1 MKQTEQ
7 ATNQPP
13 KWKEF
18 WRLLMNY
25 RPSYWLMGGAII
37 LGLGETILSLLV
49 PLLTMQLVD
58 ILSVTTISMGLVAG
72 LVGVFLAQ
80 AVMSGFSIYMM
91 TRVGQHMIAK
101 LREDLWKHVVKLPI
115 PFFDKRNSGET
126 MSRIT
131 NDTNVVKE
139 FVVMQIIPFFSGLIS
154 IIGSVILLLIIDWK
168 ITLMMLV
175 IIPIA
180 FAILMPLGRKMYRVS
195 KATQD
200 ETAEFQGDLGRV
212 LSDIRLV
219 KSSLAEPKEEEKG
232 ISRITKLFTYGLRE
246 AKINAIVS
254 PLMMTVNLVM
264 LVFLIGYGGFRVSE
278 GTLSAGS
285 LVAIILYMF
294 QIIVPFSQ
302 MATFFTQSQKAM
314 GATERIRDIMN
325 EAVETDHTEEN
336 SEPLR
341 SREGL
346 IFENVSFGYTEDKQI
361 LDHLSF
367 TVEKGKV
374 TAFVGPSGAGK
385 TTVFSLIERFY
396 QPQHGVIT
404 YEGSKLEDFQLREWR
419 SKIAYV
425 SQESPMMAGTIRDNL
440 SYGLDGVTDEEIDVA
455 IKQANLGEFI
465 EGLPDGYDT
474 QVGERGIMVSGGQ
487 RQRLAIARAII
498 RDPELLLLDEA
509 TAHLDSTSESLV
521 QEALQG
527 LMKGRTT
534 LVIAHRLST
543 VRHADRLI
551 VLEKGRATGIGTHD
565 ELIQTHE
572 VYREMVE
579 QQFEAVSVGE

>member
-1 MKQTEQ
+1 MKQTDQ
-7 ATNQPP
+7 ATSQRP

-18 WRLLMNY
+18 WQLLMNY
-25 RPSYWLMGGAII
+25 RPSYWLMGGAIV

-72 LVGVFLAQ
+72 LVAVFLAQ

-325 EAVETDHTEEN
+325 EVVETDDNQERTDT
-336 SEPLR
+336 SKA
-341 SREGL
+341 REGL
-346 IFENVSFGYTEDKQI
+346 IFKDISFGYTEDKQI
-361 LDHLSF
+361 LDQLSF
-367 TVEKGKV
+367 MVEKGKV

-396 QPQHGVIT
+396 QPQLGTIT
-404 YEGSKLEDFQLREWR
+404 YEGNELKDFGLREWR
-419 SKIAYV
+419 SRIAYV

-440 SYGLDGVTDEEIDVA
+440 SYGLNGVTDEEIDVA

-565 ELIQTHE
+565 ELIQTHD

-579 QQFEAVSVGE
+579 QQFESVSVGE

>member
-7 ATNQPP
+7 ATNQRP

-18 WRLLMNY
+18 WQLLMNY
-25 RPSYWLMGGAII
+25 RPSYWLMGGAIV

-72 LVGVFLAQ
+72 LVAVFLAQ

-325 EAVETDHTEEN
+325 EVVETDDNQERTDT
-336 SEPLR
+336 SKA
-341 SREGL
+341 REGL
-346 IFENVSFGYTEDKQI
+346 IFRDVSFGYTENKQI
-361 LDHLSF
+361 LDQLSF

-396 QPQHGVIT
+396 QPQQGTLT
-404 YEGSKLEDFQLREWR
+404 YEGNELQAFGLREWR

-565 ELIQTHE
+565 ELIQTHD

-579 QQFEAVSVGE
+579 QQFESVSVGE

>member
-7 ATNQPP
+7 ATSQRP

-18 WRLLMNY
+18 WQLLMNY
-25 RPSYWLMGGAII
+25 RPSYWLMGGAIV

-72 LVGVFLAQ
+72 LVAVFLAQ

-325 EAVETDHTEEN
+325 EAVESDHTQKS
-336 SEPLR
+336 SEPIKV
-341 SREGL
+341 REGL
-346 IFENVSFGYTEDKQI
+346 NFEEVSFGYTEDKQI
-361 LDHLSF
+361 LDQLSF

-396 QPQHGVIT
+396 QSQLGTIT
-404 YEGSKLEDFQLREWR
+404 YEGNKLQDFGLREWR

-440 SYGLDGVTDEEIDVA
+440 SYGLDGVTDDEIDVA

-565 ELIQTHE
+565 ELIQTHD

-579 QQFEAVSVGE
+579 QQFESVAVGE

>member
-336 SEPLR
+336 SEPLQ

-419 SKIAYV
+419 IKIAYV

>member
-1 MKQTEQ
+1 MKNEVQTG
-7 ATNQPP
+7 NQPP
-13 KWKEF
+13 KWKDF
-18 WRLLMNY
+18 WQLLMNY
-25 RPSYWLMGGAII
+25 RPSLWLMTGAII

-58 ILSVTTISMGLVAG
+58 IMSVATISAGMITLLV
-72 LVGVFLAQ
+72 VVFLAQ

-131 NDTNVVKE
+131 NDTNVIKE

-154 IIGSVILLLIIDWK
+154 IIGSIILLFIIDWK
-168 ITLMMLV
+168 ITLMMLI
-175 IIPIA
+175 IIPVA

-219 KSSLAEPKEEEKG
+219 KSSLAETKEEEQGVK
-232 ISRITKLFTYGLRE
+232 RITKLFGYGLRE
-246 AKINAIVS
+246 AKINAFVS

-314 GATERIRDIMN
+314 GATERISEIMAEKTEMEDQENQGISN
-325 EAVETDHTEEN
+325 ETKYA
-336 SEPLR
+336 
-341 SREGL
+341 GL
-346 IFENVSFGYTEDKQI
+346 NFDQVSFGYSEDKLI
-361 LDHLSF
+361 LKDLSF

-396 QPQHGVIT
+396 KPTSGLIS
-404 YEGSKLEDFQLREWR
+404 YEGQSLTEFPLREWR
-419 SKIAYV
+419 NKIAYV

-440 SYGLDGVTDEEIDVA
+440 TYGLDGVTDEQLDIAVE
-455 IKQANLGEFI
+455 QANLREFI
-465 EGLPDGYDT
+465 AGLPDHYET
-474 QVGERGIMVSGGQ
+474 QVGERGVKVSGGQ

-551 VLEKGRATGIGTHD
+551 VLEQGQATGIGTHE
-565 ELIQTHE
+565 ELIASHD

-579 QQFEAVSVGE
+579 QQFDPVTT

>member
-1 MKQTEQ
+1 MKADDQSKS
-7 ATNQPP
+7 QPP
-13 KWKEF
+13 KWREF
-18 WRLLMNY
+18 WQLLIGY
-25 RPSYWLMGGAII
+25 RPSMWLMGGAVV

-58 ILSVTTISMGLVAG
+58 ILSVTTISTSLIVLLIA
-72 LVGVFLAQ
+72 VFLAQ
-80 AVMSGFSIYMM
+80 ATMSGFSIYMM

-101 LREDLWKHVVKLPI
+101 LREDLWKHVIKLPI

-131 NDTNVVKE
+131 NDTNVIKE
-139 FVVMQIIPFFSGLIS
+139 FVVMQIIPFFSGLVS
-154 IIGSVILLLIIDWK
+154 IIGSVILLFIIDWK

-175 IIPIA
+175 IIPVA
-180 FAILMPLGRKMYRVS
+180 FAILMPLGRKMYKVS

-219 KSSLAEPKEEEKG
+219 KSSLAEPKEEQQGKR
-232 ISRITKLFTYGLRE
+232 RITKLFGYGLRE
-246 AKINAIVS
+246 AKINAFVT

-314 GATERIRDIMN
+314 GATERIREIMD
-325 EAVETDHTEEN
+325 EKPEL
-336 SEPLR
+336 EPAT
-341 SREGL
+341 SSSTGEKTSQEGL
-346 IFENVSFGYTEDKQI
+346 IFKNVNFGYSEDQSI
-361 LDHLSF
+361 LHDLSF
-367 TVEKGKV
+367 SVGKGKV

-385 TTVFSLIERFY
+385 TTIFSLIERFY
-396 QPQHGVIT
+396 QPKNGSIHFEGVELKN
-404 YEGSKLEDFQLREWR
+404 YQLREWR

-440 SYGLDGVTDEEIDVA
+440 TYGLEGVTDSQIDKAVD
-455 IKQANLGEFI
+455 QANLREFI
-465 EGLPDGYDT
+465 NKLPDLYDT
-474 QVGERGIMVSGGQ
+474 QVGERGVKVSGGQ

-527 LMKGRTT
+527 LMEGRTT

-551 VLEKGRATGIGTHD
+551 VLEQGQATGIGTHE
-565 ELIQTHE
+565 ELIRTHD

-579 QQFEAVSVGE
+579 QQFDTEPHS

>member
-336 SEPLR
+336 SEPLQ

>member
-1 MKQTEQ
+1 MKEAKQIP
-7 ATNQPP
+7 NQPP
-13 KWKEF
+13 KWREF
-18 WRLLMNY
+18 WQLLMKY
-25 RPSYWLMGGAII
+25 RPSLWLMSGALV

-58 ILSVTTISMGLVAG
+58 VLSVTTISTGLVVG

-131 NDTNVVKE
+131 NDTNVIKE

-154 IIGSVILLLIIDWK
+154 IIGSVILLVIIDWK

-175 IIPIA
+175 IIPVA
-180 FAILMPLGRKMYRVS
+180 FAILMPLGRKMYKVS

-200 ETAEFQGDLGRV
+200 ETAQFQGDLGRV

-219 KSSLAEPKEEEKG
+219 KSSLAEPKEEEQG
-232 ISRITKLFTYGLRE
+232 MTRITKLFRFGLRE
-246 AKINAIVS
+246 AKINAFVT

-314 GATERIRDIMN
+314 GATERIREIMDEKVEEDLEHSTLANN
-325 EAVETDHTEEN
+325 E
-336 SEPLR
+336 R
-341 SREGL
+341 QEGL
-346 IFENVSFGYTEDKQI
+346 VFNRITFGYSEDKQI
-361 LDHLSF
+361 LNDLSF
-367 TVEKGKV
+367 TVDKGKV

-385 TTVFSLIERFY
+385 TTIFSLIERFY
-396 QPQHGVIT
+396 QPTGGSILF
-404 YEGSKLEDFQLREWR
+404 EGNKLTDFQLREWR
-419 SKIAYV
+419 NKIAYV
-425 SQESPMMAGTIRDNL
+425 SQESPMMVGTIRDNL
-440 SYGLDGVTDEEIDVA
+440 TYGLEGVTDSQIDLAVD
-455 IKQANLGEFI
+455 QANLREFI
-465 EGLPDGYDT
+465 NGLPDRYDT
-474 QVGERGIMVSGGQ
+474 QVGERGVKVSGGQ

-527 LMKGRTT
+527 LMNGRTT

-551 VLEKGRATGIGTHD
+551 VLEQGQATGIGTHE
-565 ELIQTHE
+565 ELIQTHA

-579 QQFEAVSVGE
+579 QQFEPVSS

>member
-7 ATNQPP
+7 ATKQPP

-25 RPSYWLMGGAII
+25 RPSYWLMGGAIV

-336 SEPLR
+336 SEPLK

-404 YEGSKLEDFQLREWR
+404 YEGSKLQDFQLREWR

-579 QQFEAVSVGE
+579 QQFESVAVGE

>member
-25 RPSYWLMGGAII
+25 RPSYWLMGGAIV

-336 SEPLR
+336 SEPLK
-341 SREGL
+341 SREGM

-404 YEGSKLEDFQLREWR
+404 YEGSKLQDFQLREWR

-440 SYGLDGVTDEEIDVA
+440 SYGLDGVTEEEIDVA

-579 QQFEAVSVGE
+579 QQFESVAVGE

>member
-154 IIGSVILLLIIDWK
+154 IIGSVIFLLIIDWK

>member
-336 SEPLR
+336 
-341 SREGL
+341 
-346 IFENVSFGYTEDKQI
+346 
-361 LDHLSF
+361 LSHYNH
-367 TVEKGKV
+367 EKG
-374 TAFVGPSGAGK
+374 
-385 TTVFSLIERFY
+385 
-396 QPQHGVIT
+396 
-404 YEGSKLEDFQLREWR
+404 
-419 SKIAYV
+419 
-425 SQESPMMAGTIRDNL
+425 
-440 SYGLDGVTDEEIDVA
+440 
-455 IKQANLGEFI
+455 
-465 EGLPDGYDT
+465 
-474 QVGERGIMVSGGQ
+474 
-487 RQRLAIARAII
+487 
-498 RDPELLLLDEA
+498 
-509 TAHLDSTSESLV
+509 
-521 QEALQG
+521 
-527 LMKGRTT
+527 
-534 LVIAHRLST
+534 
-543 VRHADRLI
+543 
-551 VLEKGRATGIGTHD
+551 
-565 ELIQTHE
+565 
-572 VYREMVE
+572 
-579 QQFEAVSVGE
+579 

>member
-25 RPSYWLMGGAII
+25 RPSYWLMGGAIV

-336 SEPLR
+336 SEPLK

-404 YEGSKLEDFQLREWR
+404 YEGSKLQDFQLREWR

-579 QQFEAVSVGE
+579 QQFESVAVGE

>member
-1 MKQTEQ
+1 MKEEEQTI
-7 ATNQPP
+7 NQRP
-13 KWKEF
+13 KWGEF
-18 WRLLMNY
+18 WQLLMKY
-25 RPSYWLMGGAII
+25 RPSLWLMGGAIV

-58 ILSVTTISMGLVAG
+58 ILSVTTISTGLIAL

-131 NDTNVVKE
+131 NDTNVIKE
-139 FVVMQIIPFFSGLIS
+139 FVVMQIIPFFSGVIS
-154 IIGSVILLLIIDWK
+154 IIGSVILLLIIDWR

-175 IIPIA
+175 IIPVA
-180 FAILMPLGRKMYRVS
+180 FAILMPLGRKMYKVS

-200 ETAEFQGDLGRV
+200 ETAQFQGDLGRV

-219 KSSLAEPKEEEKG
+219 KSSLAEPKEEEQG
-232 ISRITKLFTYGLRE
+232 MQRITKLFRYGLRE
-246 AKINAIVS
+246 AKINAVVS

-314 GATERIRDIMN
+314 GATERIREIMDERI
-325 EAVETDHTEEN
+325 EADLTKPIEFKAKQ
-336 SEPLR
+336 
-341 SREGL
+341 EGL
-346 IFENVSFGYTEDKQI
+346 VFDRVSFGYSEDKRI
-361 LDHLSF
+361 LNDLSF
-367 TVEKGKV
+367 EVDKGKV

-385 TTVFSLIERFY
+385 TTIFSLIERFY
-396 QPQHGVIT
+396 KQNSGAIR
-404 YEGSKLEDFQLREWR
+404 YEGSDLSEYQLREWR

-440 SYGLDGVTDEEIDVA
+440 TYGLDGITDSQIDLAVN
-455 IKQANLGEFI
+455 QANLREFI
-465 EGLPDGYDT
+465 EGLPDQYDT
-474 QVGERGIMVSGGQ
+474 QVGERGVKVSGGQ

-521 QEALQG
+521 QEALQE

-551 VLEKGRATGIGTHD
+551 VLEKGQATGIGTHE
-565 ELIQTHE
+565 ELIQTHD

-579 QQFEAVSVGE
+579 QQFEPVTS